1 MKKLTNFNDYL
12 INKILEDMDLK
23 VRELELVLSPRFIKI
38 LKEVNHVISDTLLET
53 HIDDKQDFK
62 MTFVDLGTQADLVSF
77 IQSNKVPELIEPE
90 LVHGGYSKE
99 LKDDVWTGGHFD
111 YVPSYKNPWIKDA
124 DHMTDL
130 HDPQFKSKDHQV
142 WHKNRAEMKVGRFVT
157 RLFPNTF
164 PANKKREDLATS
176 EKPNDVESFVNM
188 FVATVEANSKIIKIV
203 SGEDIRHYYNKTNTF
218 KNGGTLGGSCMNHPD
233 RGKYLELYVNNPEK
247 IQMLILYPE
256 DIRDKIIGRA
266 LLWKLDTPK
275 GERYFLDRIYT
286 SQDSDVYM
294 FIDYAKKQGW
304 LYKSSQTYGWEID
317 TIDTRDDSR
326 SILTM
331 GINLKKVNYD
341 YYPYADTMQF
351 YNSSAGKITNDR
363 NKIKPDDRNKYKVL
377 VSTDGRYGDLR

>member
-38 LKEVNHVISDTLLET
+38 LKDVNHVISDTLLET
-53 HIDDKQDFK
+53 HIEDKQDYK
-62 MTFVDLGTQADLVSF
+62 MTFVDLGTEADLVSF

-90 LVHGGYSKE
+90 LVHGDYSRE

-111 YVPSYKNPWIKDA
+111 YVPSYKNPWIKDD

-142 WHKNRAEMKVGRFVT
+142 WHKNRAEMKIGRFIS
-157 RLFPNTF
+157 RLFPNIF
-164 PANKKREDLATS
+164 PVNKKREDLATS
-176 EKPNDVESFVNM
+176 EKSNDVESFVNM

-203 SGEDIRHYYNKTNTF
+203 SGEKIRHYYNNNNAF
-218 KNGGTLGGSCMNHPD
+218 KGGGTLGGSCMNQPE
-233 RGKYLELYVNNPEK
+233 RGKYLDIYVKNTEK
-247 IQMLILYPE
+247 VQMLILFPE

-275 GERYFLDRIYT
+275 GDRFFMDRVYT
-286 SQDSDVYM
+286 ANDSDAYM

-304 LYKSSQTYGWEID
+304 LYKSNQTYGADVEIID
-317 TIDTRDDSR
+317 GRDDTRKQMT
-326 SILTM
+326 L
-331 GINLKKVNYD
+331 GIKLNKIEYE
-341 YYPYADTMQF
+341 YYPYADTLQ
-351 YNSSAGKITNDR
+351 YYDTAGGKITNDP
-363 NKIKPDDRNKYKVL
+363 NKIKSDDRRKYKVL
-377 VSTDGRYGDLR
+377 TSTGGSYGSL